1 MQLDIRQV
9 PTRKTKYH
17 GSKLQIRKMEG
28 NKVERYGVPSGI
40 DVELMRKRHEEIFIK
55 FDALVADP
63 DIQREVQLFAKYNGR
78 LSLEDL
84 ERQFT
89 V

>member
-1 MQLDIRQV
+1 M
-9 PTRKTKYH
+9 TKYQVAELN
-17 GSKLQIRKMEG
+17 SQNMEG
-28 NKVERYGVPSGI
+28 NKLERYGVPFGI

-63 DIQREVQLFAKYNGR
+63 DVQREVQLFAKHNGR